1 MYFDPGNEEG
11 YDSTCLFIV
20 NRNGQLEIVRCP
32 FLVLLTKTI
41 EGHLRKGFMC
51 VDEVVTTKD
60 EQLYF
65 QMNGDYYYYSHF
77 IIAHY
82 FFRNRVLK

>member
-1 MYFDPGNEEG
+1 MYFDSINEEG

-20 NRNGQLEIVRCP
+20 NRSGYLEIVHCP
-32 FLVLLTKTI
+32 FLVFLTKPI
-41 EGHLRKGFMC
+41 EGHLKKGYMD

-65 QMNGDYYYYSHF
+65 QINGDYYHYSHF
-77 IIAHY
+77 IIAHD
-82 FFRNRVLK
+82 FFRNKVLK